1 MIKKS
6 RSYNGGDNMTG
17 ISGIHDSGY
26 YTRQIASGKKINSA
40 SDDAAGLA
48 IVNKINSNSNA
59 QKVNADNDRSGIN
72 AMNIADGALGGIT
85 DYLDRIKELSVK
97 ASNGLL
103 SQSDKQAIQN
113 EIDENIKGID
123 QITGTA
129 QFNTKKL
136 LTGEDM
142 SIASNPDGSGINVG
156 VGVATSEALGLK
168 GYSVMGDIDM
178 SVIDDA
184 LGKVS
189 SMRSSAGASTN
200 SLEYAY
206 NYSRLS
212 AENLDSASSRI
223 EDVDVAKAISEQ
235 KKNSLLEQYRVMAQ
249 KKQVENENMV
259 NKMLTGI

>member
-1 MIKKS
+1 MELEYI
-6 RSYNGGDNMTG
+6 YGGYMTG

-26 YTRQIASGKKINSA
+26 YMRQIASGKKINSA

-59 QKVNADNDRSGIN
+59 QKVNAENDRSGIN

-142 SIASNPDGSGINVG
+142 SIASSPDGSGINVG

-168 GYSVMGDIDM
+168 GYSVMGDFDM

-184 LGKVS
+184 LERVS

-249 KKQVENENMV
+249 KKQTENENMV